1 MTEAADRTSG
11 WIDVSGSSQNVIEAV
26 EGQMADSSKGPFVGV
41 LVSRLMYRAS
51 SVVEQ
56 LQAYSVDDDNDWKGV
71 FKGRALIASLRQDGA
86 SPLGEG
92 AGSEAIRHIFP

>member
-1 MTEAADRTSG
+1 MTEASDRNSG
-11 WIDVSGSSQNVIEAV
+11 WIDVSGSSQDVIKAV

-56 LQAYSVDDDNDWKGV
+56 LEAYSVKDDNDWKGE
-71 FKGRALIASLRQDGA
+71 FKGRALIASLRQDGT
-86 SPLGEG
+86 SPLGKG
-92 AGSEAIRHIFP
+92 AGYGAIQHIFP